1 MKVKLLRD
9 ARIQHKAGEIV
20 EVSPDE
26 CFFLTSTDGAVIV
39 SDAVKAPVEVPE
51 KADPAV
57 EVPEKTT
64 KAVAKKPAT
73 KKK

>member
-51 KADPAV
+51 KAEPAV
-57 EVPEKTT
+57 EVPEKKIT
-64 KAVAKKPAT
+64 KAVAKKPT